1 MNNTKEKPAANI
13 KIKHSP
19 PASRVKINAN
29 RLNSMGFTF
38 IEASLCI
45 AIIAILCM
53 ITYPAASRYIN
64 KTKETALKKNLF
76 VIRES
81 IDKFYAVYNRYPESL
96 DELVEKSF
104 IRAVPA
110 DPVTASADGWRIIPS
125 KDGSQDV
132 FDVKSGAQGMDSDN
146 NAFENY

>member
-1 MNNTKEKPAANI
+1 MVNI
-13 KIKHSP
+13 KIKYIQ
-19 PASRVKINAN
+19 PASSRIKIDAN
-29 RLNSMGFTF
+29 RLNFKGFTF
-38 IEASLCI
+38 IEASLCV

-53 ITYPAASRYIN
+53 ITYPAANHYIT
-64 KTKETALKKNLF
+64 KTKETTLKKNLF
-76 VIRES
+76 IIRES

-110 DPVTASADGWRIIPS
+110 DPITASADGWHIIPS
-125 KDGSQDV
+125 KDGAQDV